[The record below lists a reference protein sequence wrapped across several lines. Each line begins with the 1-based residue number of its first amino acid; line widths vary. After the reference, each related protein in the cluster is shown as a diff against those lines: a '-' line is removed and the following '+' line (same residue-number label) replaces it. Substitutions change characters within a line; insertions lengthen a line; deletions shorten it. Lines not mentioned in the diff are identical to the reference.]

1 MEKFEEFVSQYW
13 LIMLENLYWTK
24 GNGNKNTRKLD
35 FQFGIAHCK
44 KINVIHLV
52 LSVLDKM

>member
-1 MEKFEEFVSQYW
+1 MEKFEEFVFQYW

-35 FQFGIAHCK
+35 F
-44 KINVIHLV
+44 
-52 LSVLDKM
+52 